1 MPSVSRKIRP
11 TRCLVSLRLCRHP
24 VCECCTHLH
33 VIYVFRVCMLFLE
46 PIAPKPPSNPCI
58 PNPCGPSAI
67 CQVHGETPSCSC
79 LQNYIGR
86 PPNCRP
92 ECTINTECEGNLA
105 CQNDRCVDPCPGSC
119 GAYATCVVVHHTPVC
134 TCVPGYTGDPFTIC
148 SQIIERKN
156 L

>member
-1 MPSVSRKIRP
+1 MP
-11 TRCLVSLRLCRHP
+11 
-24 VCECCTHLH
+24 
-33 VIYVFRVCMLFLE
+33 LFLE
-46 PIAPKPPSNPCI
+46 PIETKPPSNPCI
-58 PNPCGPSAI
+58 PSPCGPNAI
-67 CQVHGETPSCSC
+67 CKAHGDTESCAC
-79 LQNYIGR
+79 LPNYIGR

-119 GAYATCVVVHHTPVC
+119 GAYANCMVVHHTPVC

-156 L
+156 MNNPMLCSCQILTPSALQF